1 MNRLNKKGA
10 WVVEVLAC
18 LLVFLWVYTAASKLA
33 NAEEFRA
40 QLANQVFKKGFTE
53 VLFYLL
59 PTVELM
65 AAGLVFFEC
74 TRYWGFLASLLL
86 MVAFTVYVG
95 LALLHFFPRMPC
107 SCGGVLSVLG
117 WKSHFVFNLFFTAVA
132 AVGYIF
138 TFKERRLENLWP

>member
-1 MNRLNKKGA
+1 MNRLKKKGA
-10 WVVEVLAC
+10 WIVEVLAC
-18 LLVFLWVYTAASKLA
+18 LLVFLWVYTAVSKLA

-65 AAGLVFFEC
+65 AAALLCWRSFRLLGFGLSF
-74 TRYWGFLASLLL
+74 LL
-86 MVAFTVYVG
+86 MLAFTVYIG

-107 SCGGVLSVLG
+107 SCGGVLQVLG

-132 AVGYIF
+132 AIGFILTY
-138 TFKERRLENLWP
+138 KERRGEV